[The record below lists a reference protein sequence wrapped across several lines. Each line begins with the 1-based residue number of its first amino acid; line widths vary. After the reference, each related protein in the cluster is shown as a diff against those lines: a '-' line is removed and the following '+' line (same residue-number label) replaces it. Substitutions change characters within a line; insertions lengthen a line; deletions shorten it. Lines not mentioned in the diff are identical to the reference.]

1 MVVRRVSSS
10 DAGKSSR
17 APARTPDERENQL
30 VEAATDLAEQ
40 QLRDGTASAQV
51 ITHYLKLGSSRERLE
66 QERLRGEI
74 YVSKVKAEHMAS
86 EMRTEE
92 LMIKALDA
100 MRGYQG
106 LPDPQENEEY
116 DDYTE

>member
-1 MVVRRVSSS
+1 MTVRRVSGS
-10 DAGKSSR
+10 DSGKASR
-17 APARTPDERENQL
+17 PPARTPDERENQL
-30 VEAATDLAEQ
+30 VEYATDLAEQ

-74 YVSKVKAEHMAS
+74 YVAKVKAEHMAS

-92 LMIKALDA
+92 LMRKALDA
-100 MRGYQG
+100 MRSYQG
-106 LPDPQENEEY
+106 LPEPEEAEDYDEY
-116 DDYTE
+116 DD

>member
-1 MVVRRVSSS
+1 MVVRRVSGSDSS
-10 DAGKSSR
+10 KSSR

-40 QLRDGTASAQV
+40 QLREGTASAQV

-66 QERLRGEI
+66 QERLKGEI
-74 YVSKVKAEHMAS
+74 YVSQVKAEQMAS

-92 LMIKALDA
+92 LIQKAFAAL
-100 MRGYQG
+100 RGYSG
-106 LPDPQENEEY
+106 MEDTEEAEEFDEY
-116 DDYTE
+116 PE